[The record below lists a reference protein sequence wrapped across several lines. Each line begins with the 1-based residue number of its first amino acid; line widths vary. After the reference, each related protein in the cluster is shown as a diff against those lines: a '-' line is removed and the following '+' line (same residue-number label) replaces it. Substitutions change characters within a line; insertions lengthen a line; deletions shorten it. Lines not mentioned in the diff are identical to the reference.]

1 MKLKIATRQSEL
13 AMYQANFVA
22 NEIKKSI
29 KDVEVELIPMTSEG
43 DQTNKPLHEIGGK
56 GLFISTLESALELNI
71 VDIAVHSLK
80 DVPAS
85 LDPKFKIINV
95 FKRESPSDL
104 LLSKDGKS
112 FSDFLENATIGTSG
126 PRRKAQINYLRPDI
140 KTIPVR
146 GNIATRINKLY
157 EGYFDGLVV
166 AKAAINRLGL
176 QQNSYEFSIDEM
188 LPAASQGH
196 IATECLSSNKEII
209 ETLES
214 IGDSKELIL
223 ANAERSFVASMDGGC
238 LSPIAILCQNFND
251 EIKVTGKVL
260 SYKGDKLIYK
270 KMNSSF
276 KDIDKDII
284 SFADEFILEGA
295 KSLISE

>member
-1 MKLKIATRQSEL
+1 MKIKIATRQSEL
-13 AMYQANFVA
+13 AMYQANFAA

-56 GLFISTLESALELNI
+56 GLFISTLESALELNK

-146 GNIATRINKLY
+146 GNIATRINKLN

-196 IATECLSSNKEII
+196 IAIECLSSNKEII
-209 ETLES
+209 ETLET

-223 ANAERSFVASMDGGC
+223 ANAERSFVASMNGGC

>member
-1 MKLKIATRQSEL
+1 MKIKIATRQSEL

-56 GLFISTLESALELNI
+56 GLFISTLESALESNK

-146 GNIATRINKLY
+146 GNIATRINKLN
-157 EGYFDGLVV
+157 EGYFDGLIV

>member
-1 MKLKIATRQSEL
+1 MKIKIATRQSEL

-22 NEIKKSI
+22 NEIKQSI

-56 GLFISTLESALELNI
+56 GLFISTLEYALKSNK

-80 DVPAS
+80 DVPAR

-146 GNIATRINKLY
+146 GNIATRINKLN

>member
-1 MKLKIATRQSEL
+1 MKIKIATRQSEL

-56 GLFISTLESALELNI
+56 GLFISTLESALESNK

-80 DVPAS
+80 DVPAR

-146 GNIATRINKLY
+146 GNIATRINKLN

>member
-1 MKLKIATRQSEL
+1 MKIKIATRQSEL

-56 GLFISTLESALELNI
+56 GLFISTLESALESNK

-146 GNIATRINKLY
+146 GNIATRINKLN

-196 IATECLSSNKEII
+196 IAIECLSSNKEII

-251 EIKVTGKVL
+251 EIKIIGKVL

>member
-1 MKLKIATRQSEL
+1 MKIKIATRQSEL

-56 GLFISTLESALELNI
+56 GLFISTLESALELNK

-146 GNIATRINKLY
+146 GNIATRINKLN

-196 IATECLSSNKEII
+196 IAIECLSSNKEII
-209 ETLES
+209 KTLES

>member
-1 MKLKIATRQSEL
+1 MKIKIATRQSEL

-29 KDVEVELIPMTSEG
+29 KDIEVELIPMTSEG

-56 GLFISTLESALELNI
+56 GLFISTLESALESNK

-95 FKRESPSDL
+95 FKRESPNDL

-146 GNIATRINKLY
+146 GNIATRINKLN

-196 IATECLSSNKEII
+196 IAIECLSSNKEII

-276 KDIDKDII
+276 KDINKDIV

-295 KSLISE
+295 KSLISK

>member
-1 MKLKIATRQSEL
+1 MKIKIATRQSEL

-56 GLFISTLESALELNI
+56 GLFISTLESALESNK

-95 FKRESPSDL
+95 FKRESPNDL

-146 GNIATRINKLY
+146 GNIATRINKLN

-196 IATECLSSNKEII
+196 IAIECLSSNKEII

-284 SFADEFILEGA
+284 SFADEFILDGA

>member
-1 MKLKIATRQSEL
+1 MKIKIATRQSEL

-56 GLFISTLESALELNI
+56 GLFISTLESALELNK

-146 GNIATRINKLY
+146 GNIATRINKLN

-196 IATECLSSNKEII
+196 IAIECLSSNKEII
-209 ETLES
+209 ETLET

-223 ANAERSFVASMDGGC
+223 ANAERSFVASMNGGC

>member
-1 MKLKIATRQSEL
+1 MKIKIATRQSEL

-56 GLFISTLESALELNI
+56 GLFISTLESALESNK

-95 FKRESPSDL
+95 FKRESPNDL

-146 GNIATRINKLY
+146 GNIATRINKLN

-196 IATECLSSNKEII
+196 IAIECLSSNKEII

-251 EIKVTGKVL
+251 EIKIIGKVL

>member
-1 MKLKIATRQSEL
+1 MKIKIATRQSEL
-13 AMYQANFVA
+13 AMYQANFAA

-56 GLFISTLESALELNI
+56 GLFISTLESALELNK

-95 FKRESPSDL
+95 FKRESPNDL

-146 GNIATRINKLY
+146 GNIATRINKLN

-196 IATECLSSNKEII
+196 IAIECLSSNKEII

-276 KDIDKDII
+276 KDINKDII

>member
-1 MKLKIATRQSEL
+1 MKIKIATRQSEL

-56 GLFISTLESALELNI
+56 GLFISTLESALELNK

-80 DVPAS
+80 DVPAN
-85 LDPKFKIINV
+85 LDSKFKIINV

-146 GNIATRINKLY
+146 GNIATRINKLN

>member
-1 MKLKIATRQSEL
+1 MKIKIATRQSEL

-29 KDVEVELIPMTSEG
+29 QDVEVELIPMTSEG

-56 GLFISTLESALELNI
+56 GLFISTLESALKSNK

-80 DVPAS
+80 DVPAR

-146 GNIATRINKLY
+146 GNIATRINKLN

>member
-1 MKLKIATRQSEL
+1 MKIKIATRQSEL

-56 GLFISTLESALELNI
+56 GLFISTLESALESNK

-146 GNIATRINKLY
+146 GNIATRINKLN

-276 KDIDKDII
+276 KDINKDII

>member
-1 MKLKIATRQSEL
+1 MKIKIATRQSEL
-13 AMYQANFVA
+13 AMYKANFVA
-22 NEIKKSI
+22 NEIKQSI
-29 KDVEVELIPMTSEG
+29 KDVKVELIPMTSEE

-56 GLFISTLESALELNI
+56 GLFISTLESALESNK

-80 DVPAS
+80 DVPAR

-146 GNIATRINKLY
+146 GNIATRINKLN

-196 IATECLSSNKEII
+196 IAIECLSSNKEII

>member
-1 MKLKIATRQSEL
+1 MKIKIATRQSEL

-80 DVPAS
+80 DVPAR

-146 GNIATRINKLY
+146 GNIATRINKLN

-295 KSLISE
+295 KSLISL

>member
-1 MKLKIATRQSEL
+1 MKIKIATRQSEL

-56 GLFISTLESALELNI
+56 GLFISTLESALESNK

-80 DVPAS
+80 DVPAR

-146 GNIATRINKLY
+146 GNIATRINKLN

-276 KDIDKDII
+276 KDINKDII

>member
-1 MKLKIATRQSEL
+1 MKIKIATRQSEL

-146 GNIATRINKLY
+146 GNIATRINKLN

-196 IATECLSSNKEII
+196 IAIECLSSNKEII

-276 KDIDKDII
+276 KDIDKDIT

>member
-1 MKLKIATRQSEL
+1 MEIKIATRQSEV
-13 AMYQANFVA
+13 AMYQANVVE

-56 GLFISTLESALELNI
+56 GLFISTLESALELNK

-146 GNIATRINKLY
+146 GNIATRINKLN

>member
-1 MKLKIATRQSEL
+1 MKIKIATRQSEL
-13 AMYQANFVA
+13 AMYQANFAA

-56 GLFISTLESALELNI
+56 GLFISTLESALELNK

-146 GNIATRINKLY
+146 GNIATRINKLN

-196 IATECLSSNKEII
+196 IAIECLSSNKEII

>member
-1 MKLKIATRQSEL
+1 MKIKIATRQSEL
-13 AMYQANFVA
+13 AMYQANFAA

-56 GLFISTLESALELNI
+56 GLFISTLESALELNK

-146 GNIATRINKLY
+146 GNIATRINKLN

-196 IATECLSSNKEII
+196 IAIECLSSNKEII

-223 ANAERSFVASMDGGC
+223 ANAERSFVASMNGGC

>member
-1 MKLKIATRQSEL
+1 MKIKIATRQSEL

-56 GLFISTLESALELNI
+56 GLFISTLESALESNK

-146 GNIATRINKLY
+146 GNIATRINKLN

-166 AKAAINRLGL
+166 AKAAISRLGL

-196 IATECLSSNKEII
+196 IATECLSSNKEIM

>member
-1 MKLKIATRQSEL
+1 MKIKIATRQSEL

-56 GLFISTLESALELNI
+56 GLFISTLESALESNK

-95 FKRESPSDL
+95 FKRESPNDL

-146 GNIATRINKLY
+146 GNIATRINKLN

-196 IATECLSSNKEII
+196 IAIECLSSNKEII

-276 KDIDKDII
+276 KDINKDII
-284 SFADEFILEGA
+284 SFADKFILEGA

>member
-1 MKLKIATRQSEL
+1 MKIKIATRQSEL

-56 GLFISTLESALELNI
+56 GLFISTLESALESNK

-146 GNIATRINKLY
+146 GNIATRINKLN

-223 ANAERSFVASMDGGC
+223 ANAARSFVASMDGGC

>member
-1 MKLKIATRQSEL
+1 MKIKIATRQSEL

-56 GLFISTLESALELNI
+56 GLFISTLESALESNK

-80 DVPAS
+80 DVPAR

-146 GNIATRINKLY
+146 GNIATRINKLN

-196 IATECLSSNKEII
+196 IATECLSSNKEIM

-251 EIKVTGKVL
+251 EIKVIGKVL

>member
-1 MKLKIATRQSEL
+1 MKIKIATRQSEL

-56 GLFISTLESALELNI
+56 GLFISTLESALESNK

-80 DVPAS
+80 DVPAR
-85 LDPKFKIINV
+85 LDSKFKITNV

-146 GNIATRINKLY
+146 GNIATRINKLN

-251 EIKVTGKVL
+251 EIKVIGKVL

>member
-1 MKLKIATRQSEL
+1 MKIKIATRQSEL

-56 GLFISTLESALELNI
+56 GLFISTLESALESNK

-95 FKRESPSDL
+95 FKRESPNDL

-146 GNIATRINKLY
+146 GNIATRINKLN

-196 IATECLSSNKEII
+196 IAIECLSSNKEII

-276 KDIDKDII
+276 KDINKDII

-295 KSLISE
+295 KYLISE

>member
-1 MKLKIATRQSEL
+1 MKIKIATRQSEL

-56 GLFISTLESALELNI
+56 GLFISTLESALESNK

-80 DVPAS
+80 DVPAR

-146 GNIATRINKLY
+146 GNIATRINKLN

-196 IATECLSSNKEII
+196 IAIECLSSNKEII
-209 ETLES
+209 ETLEN

>member
-1 MKLKIATRQSEL
+1 MKIKIATRQSEL

-29 KDVEVELIPMTSEG
+29 KDIEVELIPMTSEG

-56 GLFISTLESALELNI
+56 GLFISTLESALESNK

-95 FKRESPSDL
+95 FKRESPNDL

-146 GNIATRINKLY
+146 GNIATRINKLN

-196 IATECLSSNKEII
+196 IAIECLSSNKEII

-276 KDIDKDII
+276 KDINKDII

>member
-1 MKLKIATRQSEL
+1 MKIKIATRQSEL

-56 GLFISTLESALELNI
+56 GLFISTLESALELNK

-146 GNIATRINKLY
+146 GNIATRINKLN

-260 SYKGDKLIYK
+260 SSKGDKLIYK

>member
-1 MKLKIATRQSEL
+1 MKIKIATRQSEL

-56 GLFISTLESALELNI
+56 GLFISTLESALESNK

-146 GNIATRINKLY
+146 GNIATRINKLN

-295 KSLISE
+295 KYLISK

>member
-1 MKLKIATRQSEL
+1 MKIKIATRQSEL

-56 GLFISTLESALELNI
+56 GLFISTLESALESNK

-80 DVPAS
+80 DVPAR

-146 GNIATRINKLY
+146 GNIATRINKLN

-196 IATECLSSNKEII
+196 IAIECLSSNKEII

-295 KSLISE
+295 KFLISE

>member
-1 MKLKIATRQSEL
+1 M
-13 AMYQANFVA
+13 
-22 NEIKKSI
+22 
-29 KDVEVELIPMTSEG
+29 
-43 DQTNKPLHEIGGK
+43 
-56 GLFISTLESALELNI
+56 
-71 VDIAVHSLK
+71 
-80 DVPAS
+80 
-85 LDPKFKIINV
+85 
-95 FKRESPSDL
+95 
-104 LLSKDGKS
+104 
-112 FSDFLENATIGTSG
+112 
-126 PRRKAQINYLRPDI
+126 RPDI

-146 GNIATRINKLY
+146 GNIATRINKLN

-196 IATECLSSNKEII
+196 IAIECLSSNKEII
-209 ETLES
+209 EALES

>member
-1 MKLKIATRQSEL
+1 MKIKIATRQSEL

-56 GLFISTLESALELNI
+56 GLFISTLESALESNK

-95 FKRESPSDL
+95 FKRESPNDL

-146 GNIATRINKLY
+146 GNIATRINKLN

-196 IATECLSSNKEII
+196 IAIECLSSNKEII

-295 KSLISE
+295 KYLISK

>member
-1 MKLKIATRQSEL
+1 MKIKIATRQSEL

-56 GLFISTLESALELNI
+56 GLFISTLESALESNK

-95 FKRESPSDL
+95 FKRESPNDL

-146 GNIATRINKLY
+146 GNIATRINKLN

-196 IATECLSSNKEII
+196 IAIECLSSNKEII

-295 KSLISE
+295 KSLISQ

>member
-1 MKLKIATRQSEL
+1 MKIKIATRQSEL

-56 GLFISTLESALELNI
+56 GLFISTLESALESNK

-95 FKRESPSDL
+95 FKRESPNDL

-146 GNIATRINKLY
+146 GNIATRINKLN

-196 IATECLSSNKEII
+196 IAIECLSSNKEII

-276 KDIDKDII
+276 KDINKDII
-284 SFADEFILEGA
+284 SFADEFIFEGA

>member
-1 MKLKIATRQSEL
+1 MKIKIATRQSEL

-22 NEIKKSI
+22 NEIKKNI
-29 KDVEVELIPMTSEG
+29 EDVEVELIPMTSEG

-56 GLFISTLESALELNI
+56 GLFISTLESALESNK

-146 GNIATRINKLY
+146 GNIATRINKLN

-196 IATECLSSNKEII
+196 IAIECLSSNKEII

-223 ANAERSFVASMDGGC
+223 ANAERSFVASMNGGC

>member
-1 MKLKIATRQSEL
+1 MKIKIATRQSEL

-56 GLFISTLESALELNI
+56 GLFISTLESALELNK

-146 GNIATRINKLY
+146 GNIATRINKLN

-196 IATECLSSNKEII
+196 IAIECLSSNKEII

-276 KDIDKDII
+276 KDINKDII